1 MYTEQRAWLRKG
13 IVAMDKD
20 QHASY
25 IALDDAA
32 KELGISRALLWRLVK
47 QRGITRYK
55 QPGERRTLMKRVDMV
70 GLREPVPID
79 DRGDSQSKIAA

>member
-1 MYTEQRAWLRKG
+1 MDEEQR
-13 IVAMDKD
+13 VP
-20 QHASY
+20 Y
-25 IALDDAA
+25 VALDDAA

-55 QPGERRTLMKRVDMV
+55 QPGERRTLMKRADMV

-79 DRGDSQSKIAA
+79 ERGDSQGKIAA